1 MCACWRVAKK
11 MALFRTQLLCLRS
24 SDEKDEAVEVSEE
37 ARCFMAMAEE
47 TMELTLTVWDFL
59 PPLAR
64 WLDVDAVGRRL
75 QRLQANRTEFL
86 QRLIEEH
93 KEMEKSG
100 QVTRRTLV
108 GVMLELQDKDPEAYT
123 DQLIRSLCVV
133 SIILYV
139 HSIHQFLI

>member
-1 MCACWRVAKK
+1 
-11 MALFRTQLLCLRS
+11 LCS
-24 SDEKDEAVEVSEE
+24 SDEQDETVEVTEE
-37 ARCFMAMAEE
+37 ARCFMGMAEE

-59 PPLAR
+59 PALAR

-93 KEMEKSG
+93 KEKEKCG

-108 GVMLELQDKDPEAYT
+108 RVLLELQKDPEACT

-133 SIILYV
+133 SIIIYP
-139 HSIHQFLI
+139 IHHFLNCIAFPEGRFLGPPMSQDPYG

>member
-1 MCACWRVAKK
+1 MT
-11 MALFRTQLLCLRS
+11 LFLRTQLLCLCS
-24 SDEKDEAVEVSEE
+24 SDEQDETVEVSEE
-37 ARCFMAMAEE
+37 ARCFMGMAEE

-59 PPLAR
+59 PALAR

-75 QRLQANRTEFL
+75 QRLQANRTEFF

-93 KEMEKSG
+93 KEMEKGG

-108 GVMLELQDKDPEAYT
+108 RVLLELQKKDPEACT

-133 SIILYV
+133 SIIVYP
-139 HSIHQFLI
+139 IHHFLN